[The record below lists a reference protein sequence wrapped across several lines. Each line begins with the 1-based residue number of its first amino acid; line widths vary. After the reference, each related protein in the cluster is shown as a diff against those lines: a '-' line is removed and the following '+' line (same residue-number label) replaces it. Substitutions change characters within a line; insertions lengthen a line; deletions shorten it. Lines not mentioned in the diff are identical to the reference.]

1 MSDSNLKIFYNG
13 QIHLMNSTREIAEAM
28 VVYDNK
34 ILTYGSWNEIQSFK
48 QHNCEIIDLEGKHV
62 YPGFIDSHTHLSLAG
77 FYKQKTVDLDS
88 VRSKSEMLQSIK
100 ERAKKTPSGKWV
112 VGYNYD
118 ESVWLEAEYFDGK
131 DIDSSISS
139 VHPIIIKRVDGHKAI
154 VNKMAFE
161 ELQID
166 PSTEGVLLDE
176 KGEPNGILIDV
187 PFNSDLIYPTLNEKV
202 EVIEKA
208 CLHANSLGITAVNDM
223 LSSSFIPAYFMA
235 NHQNKLTV
243 RVTMNYSVKKLDS
256 LQELDMQSPFGSDM
270 LQFGGVKMFLDG
282 SIGAV
287 SAWVSEP
294 YKGTD
299 ELGMSLI
306 PDEEFYSI
314 IKTAIENELQTSIHA
329 IGDKA
334 IEQIVKT
341 FEKLQAKGVT
351 GKYRSIMEQRHRIEH
366 AEILTD
372 DLLERIKKLGLI
384 LSMQP
389 NFPGRW
395 GNKGQLYEQ
404 RLGKRYL
411 TFNPFREI
419 LKKGIQLVFGSDG
432 MPLSPLYG
440 IHSVVNHEIA
450 NIKMTIDEALVH
462 YTCESAKSSFLEK
475 EIGSLEK
482 GKFADFIVLPVNL
495 EELGETNPEEIN
507 NVEVLQTFLGGKLV
521 YSK

>member
-1 MSDSNLKIFYNG
+1 MNDSILKLFFNG
-13 QIHLMNSTREIAEAM
+13 QIHLMNTSREIVEAM
-28 VVYDNK
+28 VISDNK
-34 ILTYGSWNEIQSFK
+34 ILDYGSWNKIQSFK
-48 QHNCEIIDLEGKHV
+48 QPNCEIIDLKGKHV

-77 FYKQKTVDLDS
+77 FYMQKTVDLDT
-88 VRSKSEMLQSIK
+88 VQSKDEMISSLK
-100 ERAKKTPSGKWV
+100 ERAEKTPEGVWV

-118 ESVWLEAEYFDGK
+118 ESVWIEEEYFDGK
-131 DIDSSISS
+131 DLDNSISS

-154 VNKMAFE
+154 VNKLAFE
-161 ELQID
+161 KLQID

-176 KGEPNGILIDV
+176 EGKTNGILIDV
-187 PFNSDLIYPTLNEKV
+187 FFDGTMIYPPLNEMV

-223 LSSSFIPAYFMA
+223 LSSSFIPAYFIA
-235 NHQNKLTV
+235 SQQGKLSV
-243 RVTMNYSVKKLDS
+243 RVTMNFPVSNLDS
-256 LQELDMQSPFGSDM
+256 LHELKLQSPFGSDM
-270 LQFGGVKMFLDG
+270 LQFGGVKIFLDG

-287 SAWVSEP
+287 SAWVSKP
-294 YKGTD
+294 YEGTD

-306 PDEEFYSI
+306 PDEEFYPI
-314 IKTAIENELQTSIHA
+314 IEKAVENELQTSIHA
-329 IGDKA
+329 IGDMA

-341 FEKLQAKGVT
+341 FEKLQEEGVK

-366 AEILTD
+366 AEILTYN
-372 DLLERIKKLGLI
+372 LLERIKKLGLI

-404 RLGKRYL
+404 RLGERYL

-419 LKKGIQLVFGSDG
+419 IEKGIQLVFGSDG

-440 IHSVVNHEIA
+440 IHSVVNHENP
-450 NIKMTIDEALVH
+450 NIKMTLDEALAH

-475 EIGSLEK
+475 KIGTLEV

-495 EELGETNPEEIN
+495 EEVIPEKIN
-507 NVEVLQTFLGGKLV
+507 KIEVLQTYLAGKMV